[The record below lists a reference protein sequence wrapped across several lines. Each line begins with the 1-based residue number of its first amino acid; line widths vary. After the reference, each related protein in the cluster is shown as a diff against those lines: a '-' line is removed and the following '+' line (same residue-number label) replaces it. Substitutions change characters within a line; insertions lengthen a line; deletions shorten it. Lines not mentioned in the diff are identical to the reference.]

1 MKSPHCPDA
10 NLATADRDGV
20 EAGCAAG
27 RRGMRLDQDHLEI
40 DIGLATS
47 APDLAVLRAQRNAS
61 AADMLS
67 DTGCTPHR
75 HPRIPRHRTS
85 ILDTF
90 LGS

>member
-1 MKSPHCPDA
+1 MKSPHCLDA

-27 RRGMRLDQDHLEI
+27 RRGMRLDQDHLERN
-40 DIGLATS
+40 IGLAAS
-47 APDLAVLRAQRNAS
+47 DPNLAVLRAQRDAS

-67 DTGCTPHR
+67 GTGCTPHR

-85 ILDTF
+85 ILDAL